1 MLRVW
6 QKRLLDNKPIIEHEF
21 TAGTHTFELPSGQYE
36 IVLIGS
42 GGISDYKREAVVS
55 RPVVQWRAFL
65 AQGGVGGTVIAR
77 LNISG
82 NPTITVHVGD
92 SSEKDTYITGIEG
105 FVLRAGGGTNAN
117 VTSTSSGTAGVIGT
131 NTVSGSFLSLVDNPE
146 TLESKTYYYAQI
158 KTVPLQNLNKANTNY
173 EPDTSRG
180 SASET
185 ASNGYVLI
193 RSL

>member
-21 TAGTHTFELPSGQYE
+21 TTGTHEIELPSGQYE

-42 GGISDYKREAVVS
+42 GGLSNYRSEIVVS
-55 RPVVQWRAFL
+55 RPTTLWRVFL

-92 SSEKDTYITGIEG
+92 SSEKDTYITGIDG

-131 NTVSGSFLSLVDNPE
+131 NTVSGSFLSIVENPE
-146 TLESKTYYYAQI
+146 ILESKTSYHSAI
-158 KTVPLQNLNKANTNY
+158 ATIPLLFLNKSNTNY
-173 EPDTSRG
+173 EPDTSKG
-180 SASET
+180 SASRT

-193 RSL
+193 RSI

>member
-6 QKRLLDNKPIIEHEF
+6 QKRLLDNKPVILREF
-21 TAGTHTFELPSGQYE
+21 TTGTHTLQLPSSQYE

-42 GGISDYKREAVVS
+42 GGLSDYEREIVVA
-55 RPVVQWRAFL
+55 RPVIQYRAFL
-65 AQGGVGGTVIAR
+65 AQGGVGGTIIAR

-92 SSEKDTYITGIEG
+92 SSDKDTYITGING

-117 VTSTSSGTAGVIGT
+117 VTSTSSGTAGVMGT
-131 NTVSGSFLSLVDNPE
+131 NQASGSFLSIVNNPE
-146 TLESKTYYYAQI
+146 TLVSNTYYYDKIA
-158 KTVPLQNLNKANTNY
+158 TVPTQLLNKPNTNY
-173 EPDTSRG
+173 QPNTSKG
-180 SASET
+180 SASRT

-193 RSL
+193 RSV